1 MYKGTTPTFIFTFTD
16 FDPTTA
22 DDVILTFS
30 QDMRKP
36 LIEIGKEDMTIE
48 SDQISIW
55 LSQEETLSFPMGRIF
70 CQFNFLFGD
79 GQRVASAIKGVE
91 FNRNLHNE
99 VMT

>member
-22 DDVILTFS
+22 DDIILTFS
-30 QDMRKP
+30 ADKRVP
-36 LIEIGKEDMTIE
+36 IVEVGKDDMTITHT
-48 SDQISIW
+48 QISVW
-55 LSQEETLSFPMGRIF
+55 LSQEETLSFPMGRIY
-70 CQFNFLFGD
+70 CQFNFLFED
-79 GQRVASAIKGVE
+79 GQRVASRIKDVE